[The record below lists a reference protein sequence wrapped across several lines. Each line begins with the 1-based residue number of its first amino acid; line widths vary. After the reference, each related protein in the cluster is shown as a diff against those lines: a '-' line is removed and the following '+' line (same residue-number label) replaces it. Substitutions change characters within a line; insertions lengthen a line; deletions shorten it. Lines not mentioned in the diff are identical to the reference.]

1 MTRSCHFF
9 FIIKLKFDFFLCYWY
24 HNANLKRGKYI
35 NYVDSESKT
44 KDKAYYRHK

>member
-1 MTRSCHFF
+1 MTRSGHFF
-9 FIIKLKFDFFLCYWY
+9 FIKLKFDFFLRSWY
-24 HNANLKRGKYI
+24 HNANLKREKYI